1 MANASTTGFGLRAVM
16 NVGNTPATSG
26 QSEYLIQTAPGV
38 ASNKG
43 DPMSF
48 NDGGATAG
56 DAGMVQDASFTLT
69 DDGGVGGTAFD
80 NTSGT
85 SAKLLGVFNG
95 AFFINSNGK
104 PTFSNNVVAAQTTST
119 DYNTGS
125 NDITAFINDNPF
137 QEQVVKADAALAQTL
152 LGVNPLQGFNTNNYT
167 ATDNKDGQSI
177 TTLDVGSAAVTS
189 MFTAVR
195 LANDPENKDL
205 TVAGSNW
212 VVVTSPASSL
222 WNSTN

>member
-38 ASNKG
+38 ATNKG

-56 DAGMVQDASFTLT
+56 EAGMVQDASFTLT
-69 DDGGVGGTAFD
+69 DDGGAGGTSWTTA
-80 NTSGT
+80 T
-85 SAKLLGVFNG
+85 SALLIGVFNG
-95 AFFINSNGK
+95 AFYISANGK
-104 PTFSNNVVAAQTTST
+104 PTFANNIVAGQTTST

-125 NDITAFINDNPF
+125 NDITAFIIDNPL
-137 QEQVVKADAALAQTL
+137 QEYVVKADAALAQTL
-152 LGVNPLQGFNTNNYT
+152 VGVNPAQPFNTNNYT

-177 TTLDVGSAAVTS
+177 TTLDVGSAATTS
-189 MFTAVR
+189 MFLAVR
-195 LANDPENKDL
+195 LANDPENKDVTL
-205 TVAGSNW
+205 PGSNW
-212 VVVTSPASSL
+212 VVMMAPASAL
-222 WNSTN
+222 YN

>member
-137 QEQVVKADAALAQTL
+137 QEYVVKADAALAQTL

-167 ATDNKDGQSI
+167 ATDNLSGQSI
-177 TTLDVGSAAVTS
+177 TTLDVGSAATTS
-189 MFTAVR
+189 MFTAIR
-195 LANDPENKDL
+195 LANDPVNKDL
-205 TVAGSNW
+205 TAAGSNW
-212 VVVTSPASSL
+212 VVIIAK
-222 WNSTN
+222 NSALYN

>member
-38 ASNKG
+38 ATNKG

-56 DAGMVQDASFTLT
+56 EAGMVQDASFTLT
-69 DDGGVGGTAFD
+69 DDGGAGGTSWTTA
-80 NTSGT
+80 T
-85 SAKLLGVFNG
+85 SALLLGVFNG
-95 AFFINSNGK
+95 AFYISANGK
-104 PTFSNNVVAAQTTST
+104 PTFANNIVAGQTTST

-125 NDITAFINDNPF
+125 NDITAFIIDNPL
-137 QEQVVKADAALAQTL
+137 QEYVVKADAALAQTL
-152 LGVNPLQGFNTNNYT
+152 VGVNPAQPFNTNNYT

-177 TTLDVGSAAVTS
+177 TTLDVGSAATTS
-189 MFTAVR
+189 MFLAVR

>member
-16 NVGNTPATSG
+16 TVGNTPATSG
-26 QSEYLIQTAPGV
+26 QSEYKIQTAPGV

-56 DAGMVQDASFTLT
+56 EAGKVQDASFTVT
-69 DDGGVGGTAFD
+69 DDGGNGGTAWTTA
-80 NTSGT
+80 N
-85 SAKLLGVFNG
+85 SALLLGVFNG

-104 PTFSNNVVAAQTTST
+104 PTFSNNVVASQATSV

-125 NDITAFINDNPF
+125 NDIVAFVNDNPM
-137 QEQVVKADAALAQTL
+137 QEYVVKLDAQLAGTVAGAQAL
-152 LGVNPLQGFNTNNYT
+152 LGAANAMNMNNYT

-177 TTLDVGSAAVTS
+177 STLDVGSASTTAQ
-189 MFTAVR
+189 FTLVR
-195 LANDPENKDL
+195 NANDPENKDL
-205 TVAGSNW
+205 TAAGAN
-212 VVVTSPASSL
+212 VIVQFLPSSMQY
-222 WNSTN
+222 N

>member
-1 MANASTTGFGLRAVM
+1 MANASTTGFGLRMLM

-26 QSEYLIQTAPGV
+26 QSEYQIQAAPGV

-43 DPMSF
+43 DPMSTQ
-48 NDGGATAG
+48 NASGEQGYQ
-56 DAGMVQDASFTLT
+56 QDASFTTT
-69 DDGGVGGTAFD
+69 DDTGAGGTSWTTA
-80 NTSGT
+80 TS
-85 SAKLLGVFNG
+85 SLLTGVFNG
-95 AFFINSNGK
+95 AFFIDANGK
-104 PTFSNNVVAAQTTST
+104 PTFANNIVAAQTTST

-125 NDITAFINDNPF
+125 AVITCFINDNPH
-137 QEQVVKADAALAQTL
+137 QEYVIKADALVGASESAAQVLMAAQL
-152 LGVNPLQGFNTNNYT
+152 LNYNTNNYT

>member
-16 NVGNTPATSG
+16 TVGNTPATSG

-38 ASNKG
+38 ATNKG

-56 DAGMVQDASFTLT
+56 EAGMVQDASFTLT
-69 DDGGVGGTAFD
+69 DDGGAGGTSWTTA
-80 NTSGT
+80 T
-85 SAKLLGVFNG
+85 SALLLGVFNG
-95 AFFINSNGK
+95 AFYISANGK
-104 PTFSNNVVAAQTTST
+104 PTFANNIVAGQTTST

-125 NDITAFINDNPF
+125 NDITAFIIDNPL
-137 QEQVVKADAALAQTL
+137 QEYVVKADAALAQTL
-152 LGVNPLQGFNTNNYT
+152 VGVNPAQPFNTNNYT

-177 TTLDVGSAAVTS
+177 TTLDVGSAATTS
-189 MFTAVR
+189 MFLAVR

-212 VVVTSPASSL
+212 VVVTAPASAL
-222 WNSTN
+222 YN